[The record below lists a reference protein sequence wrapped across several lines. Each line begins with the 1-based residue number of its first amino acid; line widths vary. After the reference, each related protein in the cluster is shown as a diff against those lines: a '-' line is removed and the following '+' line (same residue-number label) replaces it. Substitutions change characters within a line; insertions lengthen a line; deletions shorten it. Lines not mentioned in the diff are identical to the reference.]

1 MPSAFSDQSPAR
13 ALWVAWVTLLPILFA
28 LATGLLDGDPGVS
41 PAALFN
47 APWPLV
53 VNALPGALLAFVLLA
68 LTRRA
73 LWSFMIAFGVEALVY
88 RVNTLKEINLASP
101 LVPADFRMLG
111 QLHHGGAHLLGSY
124 AQIGMWSVLAAVAAA
139 IILIGLWRYEPPAL
153 PRRAWPRASLAL
165 CALVALL
172 SLCTGWSAW
181 RVIYNRDALGF
192 EPWSAQH
199 TAQRAG
205 LIGMLALYRLD
216 YADQSMKIDA
226 HAARALLADTAPAV
240 RARMAPGIDSVR
252 PDIVI
257 VQSESFFDPGR
268 MRGYAPYQ
276 FIPNFARLA
285 SRGESGPLHVPT
297 FGGGTIRTEF
307 EVLTG
312 LPLRYFPQVQFPY
325 LQIDAKKIPGLA
337 RALAAHGYTTLAIHD
352 HDAGFWNRAS
362 ALKRL
367 GFQHFIAIDGFPKN
381 SQLDGRY
388 VSDRA
393 LTDEILAQ
401 LRKSGPPQL
410 LFAISMEAHGPYDDD
425 PGKIDTA
432 ERDAISVPVGVTG
445 NAKTMLQ
452 NYLYHLAHADA
463 QLGRLADALAQRQRP
478 SLLLFYGDHLPALG
492 QAFQV
497 NGFKDGGDQLAQTGS
512 WLLIDS
518 AHPHAIGSRALAAWA
533 LPGEVLERAGIR
545 DDAYFALTDVLA
557 PQLSDLTRAPDAPRA
572 NETAQQRARDA
583 GFANVTQLRLK
594 GKLEKLFPN
603 GVAPAALAARA
614 PRTQPSPRAAK
625 KCKCPDSTETFIPE
639 LSRSVSC
646 ERSVTRC

>member
-1 MPSAFSDQSPAR
+1 
-13 ALWVAWVTLLPILFA
+13 
-28 LATGLLDGDPGVS
+28 
-41 PAALFN
+41 
-47 APWPLV
+47 
-53 VNALPGALLAFVLLA
+53 
-68 LTRRA
+68 
-73 LWSFMIAFGVEALVY
+73 
-88 RVNTLKEINLASP
+88 
-101 LVPADFRMLG
+101 
-111 QLHHGGAHLLGSY
+111 
-124 AQIGMWSVLAAVAAA
+124 VLAAVAAA
-139 IILIGLWRYEPPAL
+139 IILIALWRYEPPAL
-153 PRRAWPRASLAL
+153 PRKAWPRAGLAL
-165 CALVALL
+165 CAAAALF

-205 LIGMLALYRLD
+205 LFGMLALYRLD
-216 YADQSMKIDA
+216 YAEQSMRIDA
-226 HAARALLADTAPAV
+226 NAARALLVDTAPAV
-240 RARMAPGIDSVR
+240 RARMMAGSDSVR

-285 SRGESGPLHVPT
+285 SQGESGPLHVPT

-352 HDAGFWNRAS
+352 NDAGFWNRAS

-367 GFQHFIAIDGFPKN
+367 GFQRFIAIDGFSKN
-381 SQLDGRY
+381 PPLDGHY
-388 VSDRA
+388 VSDRV

-401 LRKSGPPQL
+401 LRESGPPQL
-410 LFAISMEAHGPYDDD
+410 LFAISMEAHGPYDGD
-425 PGKIDTA
+425 PGNVDTR
-432 ERDAISVPVGVTG
+432 ERDAIPVPPGLAG
-445 NAKTMLQ
+445 DAKTLLQ
-452 NYLYHLAHADA
+452 NYLYHLCHADA

-478 SLLLFYGDHLPALG
+478 TLLLFYGDHLPALG

-512 WLLIDS
+512 WLLIEP
-518 AHPHAIGSRALAAWA
+518 AHPRATGSRALAAWA
-533 LPGEVLERAGIR
+533 LPGALLERAGIR

-557 PQLSDLTRAPDAPRA
+557 PRLSDLTRAPDAPRA
-572 NETAQQRARDA
+572 RETARQRTLDA
-583 GFANVTQLRLK
+583 GFANVARLRLQD
-594 GKLEKLFPN
+594 KLEEFPPN
-603 GVAPAALAARA
+603 SEVAASLAARA
-614 PRTQPSPRAAK
+614 PRAPPSADRPNA
-625 KCKCPDSTETFIPE
+625 T
-639 LSRSVSC
+639 VSANC
-646 ERSVTRC
+646 RRDNGCG

>member
-1 MPSAFSDQSPAR
+1 M
-13 ALWVAWVTLLPILFA
+13 ALLTILFA
-28 LATGLLDGDPGVS
+28 LVTGLLDGDPGMS
-41 PAALFN
+41 PTALFS
-47 APWPLV
+47 APWPLWI
-53 VNALPGALLAFVLLA
+53 NALPGLLLAAALLAV
-68 LTRRA
+68 TRRA
-73 LWSFMIAFGVEALVY
+73 ALSFLIAFGIEALLY
-88 RVNTLKEINLASP
+88 RVNALKEINLASP

-111 QLHHGGAHLLGSY
+111 QLHHGGAHLLGGY
-124 AQIGMWSVLAAVAAA
+124 AHVGMGLILVAMTGVIVLIA
-139 IILIGLWRYEPPAL
+139 LWRYEPPAL
-153 PRRAWPRASLAL
+153 PRKAWPRAGLAS
-165 CALVALL
+165 CAFAALL
-172 SLCTGWSAW
+172 SLCAGWSVW
-181 RVIYNRDALGF
+181 RVVYNRDALGF

-216 YADQSMKIDA
+216 YADQSMRIDA
-226 HAARALLADTAPAV
+226 NAARALLADTAPAV
-240 RARMAPGIDSVR
+240 RARMMAVSDGEL

-285 SRGESGPLHVPT
+285 RMGESGPLHVPT

-325 LQIDAKKIPGLA
+325 LQIDTKKIPGLA

-352 HDAGFWNRAS
+352 NDAGFWNRAS

-367 GFQHFIAIDGFPKN
+367 GFQRFIAIDGFPKN
-381 SQLDGRY
+381 PPLDGRY
-388 VSDRA
+388 VSDRV

-401 LRKSGPPQL
+401 LRNDGPPQL
-410 LFAISMEAHGPYDDD
+410 LFAISMEAHGPYDGDA
-425 PGKIDTA
+425 GNIDMP
-432 ERDAISVPVGVTG
+432 ERDAIPAPPGVTG
-445 NAKTMLQ
+445 DARTMLQ

-463 QLGRLADALAQRQRP
+463 QLGRLADALALRRRP
-478 SLLLFYGDHLPALG
+478 TLLLFYGDHLPALG

-512 WLLIDS
+512 WLLIDP
-518 AHPHAIGSRALAAWA
+518 AHPAETGPRALAAWA
-533 LPGEVLERAGIR
+533 LPGEVLERVGIR

-572 NETAQQRARDA
+572 PETAQQRALDT
-583 GFANVTQLRLK
+583 GFANVARLRLK
-594 GKLEKLFPN
+594 DKLEKLLPN
-603 GVAPAALAARA
+603 GEGAATLAARA
-614 PRTQPSPRAAK
+614 SRTQ
-625 KCKCPDSTETFIPE
+625 
-639 LSRSVSC
+639 RSVGRPDAAVSADC
-646 ERSVTRC
+646 RRDDNCGQKM